1 MAESSYRDIDQRIED
16 VLRPRS
22 AMGSATGAAGAAAGT
37 RTGTDAQVDTTLIVG
52 RIGRLEAEISELR
65 GTLAR
70 LEPKLDKAAGLAD
83 TSAANLVTAAD
94 LAASEGRIREKLAEK
109 PGFAYLWLALAVLVG
124 AVVASFATGVAV
136 LHIVR

>member
-16 VLRPRS
+16 VLRPRP
-22 AMGSATGAAGAAAGT
+22 APGPAGAAGPG
-37 RTGTDAQVDTTLIVG
+37 RTASEAQIDTTLVVG
-52 RIGRLEAEISELR
+52 RIGRLEGEIAELR
-65 GTLAR
+65 ATLAR

-83 TSAANLVTAAD
+83 ASAANLVTAAD

-109 PGFAYLWLALAVLVG
+109 PGVAYLWLALAVLVG

-136 LHIVR
+136 LRIVR

>member
-16 VLRPRS
+16 VLRPPR
-22 AMGSATGAAGAAAGT
+22 APAAQ
-37 RTGTDAQVDTTLIVG
+37 RTGSEAQIDTTLVVG

-65 GTLAR
+65 ATLAR

-83 TSAANLVTAAD
+83 TSVANLVSAAD

-109 PGFAYLWLALAVLVG
+109 PGFAYLWLALAVLVA
-124 AVVASFATGVAV
+124 AVVTSFATGVAV

>member
-16 VLRPRS
+16 VLRPRAAAS
-22 AMGSATGAAGAAAGT
+22 QHAAGQ
-37 RTGTDAQVDTTLIVG
+37 RTTATTEAQIDTTLVVG
-52 RIGRLEAEISELR
+52 RIGRLEAEIAELR
-65 GTLAR
+65 STLVR

-83 TSAANLVTAAD
+83 ASPANLVTAAD
-94 LAASEGRIREKLAEK
+94 LAASEGRVREKLAEK

>member
-1 MAESSYRDIDQRIED
+1 MAESGYRDLDQRIED
-16 VLRPRS
+16 VLRPR
-22 AMGSATGAAGAAAGT
+22 AGT
-37 RTGTDAQVDTTLIVG
+37 VPRATTDAQVDTTLVVG
-52 RIGRLEAEISELR
+52 RIGRLEAEIAELR
-65 GTLAR
+65 ATLAR
-70 LEPKLDKAAGLAD
+70 LEPKFDKAAGLAD
-83 TSAANLVTAAD
+83 SAVANLVTAAD

>member
-1 MAESSYRDIDQRIED
+1 MADSSYRDIDQRIED
-16 VLRPRS
+16 VLPPRPAPGAPPR
-22 AMGSATGAAGAAAGT
+22 AGSE
-37 RTGTDAQVDTTLIVG
+37 AQVDTTLVVG

-65 GTLAR
+65 ATLAR

-94 LAASEGRIREKLAEK
+94 LAASEGRVREKLAEK

-124 AVVASFATGVAV
+124 AVVASFATG
-136 LHIVR
+136 

>member
-16 VLRPRS
+16 VLRPRG
-22 AMGSATGAAGAAAGT
+22 AMGAAGAAAGA
-37 RTGTDAQVDTTLIVG
+37 RTGTEAQVDTTLIVG

-136 LHIVR
+136 LHIVH

>member
-16 VLRPRS
+16 VLRPR
-22 AMGSATGAAGAAAGT
+22 GSPAAGP
-37 RTGTDAQVDTTLIVG
+37 RTATEAQIDTTLVVG

-65 GTLAR
+65 STLAR

-83 TSAANLVTAAD
+83 ASVANLVTAAD
-94 LAASEGRIREKLAEK
+94 LAASEGRVREKLAEK